1 MDGRGR
7 ELQQVAA
14 GKRFWWRAQEAPS
27 SEPTTTEY
35 HVPRPTARNWSFIQ
49 TAHSATRGFSLEIA
63 RDQRRYRKRR
73 RRPGSSFKSAALSS
87 IALSLVI
94 AVTGIALSKA
104 QVNLRDAFANMA
116 ERVSANTKTALISLG
131 FGITQVSVTGH
142 RYTNDAD
149 VFDALDL
156 PNVAT
161 LWQLDLEAALARI
174 ERISWV
180 DRAQISRLFPGA
192 LDIVITERLPAA
204 IWARGEKRYL
214 VDMTGRV
221 LGAAPSV
228 HSWNLPVVAGE
239 GATAD
244 IGVLLTAMGR
254 NKDLHARVT
263 KYERIAE
270 RRWRVVLK
278 NGSIIELAAERE
290 VEGLDYVT
298 STPALRSALAG
309 DPKIIDVRTP
319 GRIAVRP
326 VPSTV
331 ASLKP
336 QP

>member
-14 GKRFWWRAQEAPS
+14 GTRFWWRAQEAPS
-27 SEPTTTEY
+27 SEPTTAEY
-35 HVPRPTARNWSFIQ
+35 HVPRPTARNWNFVHTS
-49 TAHSATRGFSLEIA
+49 HSAARGFALEIA

-73 RRPGSSFKSAALSS
+73 RRAKLSFRNAALSCAALS
-87 IALSLVI
+87 VLIAGTAIALSRAQINLQDAI
-94 AVTGIALSKA
+94 ASV
-104 QVNLRDAFANMA
+104 A
-116 ERVSANTKTALISLG
+116 ERATINTKSALISLG
-131 FGITQVSVTGH
+131 FGITQVSITGH

-204 IWARGEKRYL
+204 IWARGDKRYL

-244 IGVLLTAMGR
+244 IGVLLTALAR
-254 NKDLHARVT
+254 NKDLYARVT
-263 KYERIAE
+263 KSERIAE